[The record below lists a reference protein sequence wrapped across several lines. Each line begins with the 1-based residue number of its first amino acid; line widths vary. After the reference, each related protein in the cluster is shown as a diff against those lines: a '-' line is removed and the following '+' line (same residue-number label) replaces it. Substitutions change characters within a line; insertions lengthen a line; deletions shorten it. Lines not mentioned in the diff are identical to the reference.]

1 MPPRDTKR
9 SRQRESK
16 NATEQESCR
25 GTGARRGL
33 RRADAGT
40 RLPIF
45 ERRARAEARGGRATE
60 GRAHLG
66 ARRARAVG
74 RARVS
79 APRRVAPEST
89 TVPQMRVR
97 RELYSKIGYS

>member
-74 RARVS
+74 RRGAELAEARQ
-79 APRRVAPEST
+79 RRGGWGNKKWPGGPDNAA
-89 TVPQMRVR
+89 
-97 RELYSKIGYS
+97 Y